1 MAVRLRSP
9 APRFDFRIFDQPFRG
24 RRTAPPIDFG
34 GFRAL
39 RARPSG
45 GSKSLAIFVFAL
57 PKKRI
62 FAIINLRSTIRLL
75 ILMAVFGFSLSNRV
89 ERTKGGHL
97 SFNKKINLCKISH
110 RKNSFYTPANPLM
123 LRINKFYLLRHRSQN
138 CAPLENKTISTL

>member
-1 MAVRLRSP
+1 MAKSLPSKKKTAVRLRSP

-57 PKKRI
+57 PKKE
-62 FAIINLRSTIRLL
+62 FLL
-75 ILMAVFGFSLSNRV
+75 
-89 ERTKGGHL
+89 
-97 SFNKKINLCKISH
+97 
-110 RKNSFYTPANPLM
+110 
-123 LRINKFYLLRHRSQN
+123 
-138 CAPLENKTISTL
+138 